1 MAEPKY
7 SEDVDALKADV
18 KALRDDLAR
27 LVGAVGDDLE
37 GQGDAARADMR
48 RRLDSV
54 RARGQATL
62 DDIESRIER
71 NPLTALATAL
81 GIGFLIGALL
91 GRK

>member
-7 SEDVDALKADV
+7 SEDFDALKTDV
-18 KALRDDLAR
+18 KALRDDLSR
-27 LVGAVGDDLE
+27 LISTVGGDLE
-37 GQGDAARADMR
+37 DQGDAARADMR
-48 RRLDSV
+48 HRLDSV

-62 DDIESRIER
+62 DDIETRIER
-71 NPLTALATAL
+71 NPLIALAAAL